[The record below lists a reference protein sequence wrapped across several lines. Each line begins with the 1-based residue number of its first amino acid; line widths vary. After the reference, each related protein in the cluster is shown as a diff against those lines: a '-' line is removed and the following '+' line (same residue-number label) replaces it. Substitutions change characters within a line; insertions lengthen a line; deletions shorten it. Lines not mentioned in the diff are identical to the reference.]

1 MSRPVANMPGRQ
13 VFGGD
18 SVVKPL
24 DLLAELKS
32 CLAGG

>member
-1 MSRPVANMPGRQ
+1 MSRSVANVPGRQ

-24 DLLAELKS
+24 DLLAELNS
-32 CLAGG
+32 RLAGG